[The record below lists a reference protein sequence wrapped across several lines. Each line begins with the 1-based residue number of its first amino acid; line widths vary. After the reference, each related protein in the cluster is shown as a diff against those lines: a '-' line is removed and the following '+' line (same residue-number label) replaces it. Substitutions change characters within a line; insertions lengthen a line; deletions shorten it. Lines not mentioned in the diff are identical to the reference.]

1 VSGFPHLKNQIREH
15 IIFSESVDY
24 GDMASI
30 QKKIIQEIL
39 ELFENQLSL
48 LIRMDKLEK
57 MEIRKRVRDVVLL
70 TMGMDVRH
78 PKIFM
83 NVMEDKLHDVFSLF
97 HDGLGFKK
105 KLAREIDQK
114 FKIK

>member
-1 VSGFPHLKNQIREH
+1 
-15 IIFSESVDY
+15 
-24 GDMASI
+24 MTSI
-30 QKKIIQEIL
+30 QKEKTIQEIL
-39 ELFENQLSL
+39 ELFENQLNL

-57 MEIRKRVRDVVLL
+57 MDIRKRVRDAVLL

-105 KLAREIDQK
+105 KLAIEIDQK

>member
-1 VSGFPHLKNQIREH
+1 
-15 IIFSESVDY
+15 
-24 GDMASI
+24 MASI
-30 QKKIIQEIL
+30 QKEKTIQEIL

-48 LIRMDKLEK
+48 LIRMDKIEK

-83 NVMEDKLHDVFSLF
+83 NVMEDKLYDVFSLF
-97 HDGLGFKK
+97 HDGL
-105 KLAREIDQK
+105 
-114 FKIK
+114 